1 MQLGANQ
8 ILQSRYHTDFPL
20 TPKNPRTNEVIVGE
34 VDFFMITLQEQ
45 ERVKDL
51 PEEALVAEFIGSDY
65 NYAG

>member
-8 ILQSRYHTDFPL
+8 ILQSRYHPDFPL
-20 TPKNPRTNEVIVGE
+20 TPKNPLTNEVIVGE

>member
-8 ILQSRYHTDFPL
+8 ILQSRYHPDFPL
-20 TPKNPRTNEVIVGE
+20 TPKNPLTNEVIVGE

-51 PEEALVAEFIGSDY
+51 P
-65 NYAG
+65 